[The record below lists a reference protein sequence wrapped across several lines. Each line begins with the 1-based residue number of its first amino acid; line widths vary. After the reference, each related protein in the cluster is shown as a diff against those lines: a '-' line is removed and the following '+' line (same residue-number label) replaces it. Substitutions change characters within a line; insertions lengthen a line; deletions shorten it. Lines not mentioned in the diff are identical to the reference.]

1 MTTAAPSA
9 ALAGFLAGYRGLTRE
24 AYALD
29 LRQFTTWC
37 RARSLKPFAVR
48 HVSIESFARDLQAKG
63 ARPCH
68 RHPAAVHHRRILQIR
83 GRGRAPGPIAGRP
96 RTPPAGRLRVQCRR
110 PGPQRT
116 RRAAGHRARLG
127 VRACAEWAIDLAVG
141 ERTEGPIFL
150 ARDARRLDR
159 HGAGRIVRRIARRAG
174 ITKLVTPHTLRHAFI
189 TAALDAGVLAAR
201 RARGRL
207 AR

>member
-68 RHPAAVHHRRILQIR
+68 RHPAAVHHRRVLQIR
-83 GRGRAPGPIAGRP
+83 GRGGTPGPFPGRARP
-96 RTPPAGRLRVQCRR
+96 PPAGGLRVPRRR

-116 RRAAGHRARLG
+116 RRAAGHRARPAG
-127 VRACAEWAIDLAVG
+127 QAWPDL
-141 ERTEGPIFL
+141 L
-150 ARDARRLDR
+150 ARAERPAGLRGNRRRHRAPRPEARPSDPDHRRQIRQGRDNPAGTAHGPGDR
-159 HGAGRIVRRIARRAG
+159 PGHRRAHRRAG
-174 ITKLVTPHTLRHAFI
+174 LP
-189 TAALDAGVLAAR
+189 
-201 RARGRL
+201 GR
-207 AR
+207 